1 MQKQFGERS
10 FMMKRFL
17 TSKEAADYL
26 GITEDGLNE
35 LSASHQ
41 INAYKIGGIYTR
53 FKVDDLEAYRRK
65 GITKGNKNYSYNRF
79 DILKDFFYFNDFYIY
94 SIIIII
100 FILYFIFK

>member
-1 MQKQFGERS
+1 
-10 FMMKRFL
+10 MMKRFL

-35 LSASHQ
+35 LSAAHQ

-65 GITKGNKNYSYNRF
+65 GITKGNKNYSYNRL